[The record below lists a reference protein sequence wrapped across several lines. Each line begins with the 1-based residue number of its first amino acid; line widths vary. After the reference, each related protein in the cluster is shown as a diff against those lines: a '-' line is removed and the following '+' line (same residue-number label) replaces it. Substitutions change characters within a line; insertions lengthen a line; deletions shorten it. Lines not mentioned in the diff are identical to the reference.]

1 MPNLTA
7 TIMDAT
13 SGIGQAIAKVLGQNG
28 VNLVLV
34 GQNQQILQRVHDN
47 IAQCYP
53 QLELDLIHC
62 NFADQQSREEL
73 VKALATLNKPI
84 HYYINNISIS
94 DFKLFT
100 QQPQEIM
107 EQMMLINAVYPMQLI
122 QKILP
127 LISISPPG
135 QVINVGS
142 TFGSIGYPGYASYC
156 ASQFA
161 LRGATEALAREY
173 SKSSIRFRYF
183 SLRVT
188 ETNIHHSN
196 AIEMNIRLGKNID
209 SPEFVAEELY
219 WFLHRDCQS
228 YQVGYPEKI
237 SIAVN
242 QILPD
247 LISASINRELPTICE
262 CAEKV
267 ASF

>member
-1 MPNLTA
+1 MRNLTA

-34 GQNQQILQRVHDN
+34 GQNQHILQRVHDN
-47 IAQCYP
+47 LAQCYP
-53 QLELDLIHC
+53 QLQLDLIHC
-62 NFADQQSREEL
+62 NFADLQSREEL
-73 VKALATLNKPI
+73 VKAIAALNNPI

-94 DFKLFT
+94 DFKLFA
-100 QQPQEIM
+100 QQPSESM
-107 EQMMLINAVYPMQLI
+107 EQMMLVNAVYPMQLI
-122 QKILP
+122 QNILP
-127 LISISPPG
+127 LMSTHPSG
-135 QVINVGS
+135 QIINMGS
-142 TFGSIGYPGYASYC
+142 TFGSIGYPGYAGYC

-173 SKSSIRFRYF
+173 SKSSIRFRFF
-183 SLRVT
+183 SIRVT

-196 AIEMNIRLGKNID
+196 AIEMNIRLGKKID
-209 SPEFVAEELY
+209 CPEFVAEELY
-219 WFLHRDCQS
+219 RFLHTDCQS
-228 YQVGYPEKI
+228 YQIGYPEKI

-242 QILPD
+242 QIFPD
-247 LISASINRELPTICE
+247 LLSASINRDLATICE